1 MTQALG
7 GWTAEGSVAGAL
19 GYLGLLGL
27 VGLLERVQYRLKADE
42 GRAWWASNGRDL
54 INGMS
59 LAAIGLSLWLNGLPG
74 PSALV
79 VAATLLLGIILFER
93 VLLRRQGLAHP
104 VLLALL
110 FALAIAAPL
119 LLDAAA
125 VHAAMSR
132 VAAHLTP

>member
-1 MTQALG
+1 
-7 GWTAEGSVAGAL
+7 
-19 GYLGLLGL
+19 
-27 VGLLERVQYRLKADE
+27 
-42 GRAWWASNGRDL
+42 
-54 INGMS
+54 MS

-79 VAATLLLGIILFER
+79 GGATLLLGIILFER

-110 FALAIAAPL
+110 FAVGIAAPL
-119 LLDAAA
+119 LLDAEA

-132 VAAHLTP
+132 AAVHLTP